1 MNKYELNYWINNHLV
16 AGIDEVGRGP
26 MAGPLVV
33 ALVILPINYN
43 NQNINDSKV
52 LSDKKRRLIF
62 EQLLEDALYIDLEI
76 VNEVSIDSLNIYQ
89 ATKLAMEAL
98 VARTQA
104 DYYLVDAM
112 PINSNKAT
120 KSLIK
125 GDRLSVS
132 IAAASIIAKV
142 VRDDIMLHLDKAY
155 PNYGF
160 KNHKGYPTKLHKE
173 MLIKYGALDFHRKSY
188 KPVAD
193 TLVDKNKF

>member
-98 VARTQA
+98 VTRTQA